1 MTLKRTWN
9 KMKMQRCLRT
19 LKIRLKRQLRLMLK
33 NQNKR
38 LRKRKQASLKRL

>member
-1 MTLKRTWN
+1 MTLKRTWH

-19 LKIRLKRQLRLMLK
+19 LRIRLRRQLRLK